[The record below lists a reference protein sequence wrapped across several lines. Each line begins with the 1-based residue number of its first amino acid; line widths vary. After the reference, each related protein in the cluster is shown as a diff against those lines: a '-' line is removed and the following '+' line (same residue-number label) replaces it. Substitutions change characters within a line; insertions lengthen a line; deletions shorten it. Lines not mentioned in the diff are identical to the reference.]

1 MDEKDQMKNE
11 ELDEDMFYIKNKHIC
26 IDTYGVVYT
35 KDKGKLYSLE
45 DE

>member
-1 MDEKDQMKNE
+1 VEEKHQINE